1 MKTLNVTTPTENKKK
16 VHFINFTDTKRIQ
29 WDRFRRYGLYAS

>member
-1 MKTLNVTTPTENKKK
+1 MKTLNLTTQENKKK
-16 VHFINFTDTKRIQ
+16 KVIMVNYTNTKRIQ